1 MKGLTMKAHY
11 LQSAVFVMMLGV
23 AGCGQ
28 QDSGTVP
35 VDSGQPA
42 VQPQESKL
50 TLAVIPKST
59 GGEFWETVEQGAREA
74 AADLDVEIKWDGTL
88 TETEIAEQTKIIE
101 NMINLDVDG
110 MALAPLNQKA
120 MRKSVENAVAAG
132 IPVVVFD
139 SAVDGDSHTSFVAT
153 DNVQGGALGGKRMIE
168 LLGDEKG
175 KVVVLRF
182 VQGTG
187 STEARAKGF
196 IETVEKAGIEI
207 LADPYPEDGSVAGSK
222 KTAANTLEGYIE
234 DDTLEVDGIF
244 ACNLYSALGM
254 AAALDDLRKSGIE
267 VDVHFIGFDT
277 SPELI
282 KGVQDGTIDSLVAQN
297 PKKMGYLAVDTI
309 TKHLRGQKVG
319 AVVDTGVEL
328 VTKERIENNAEIR
341 ALVGLE

>member
-1 MKGLTMKAHY
+1 MKRFY
-11 LQSAVFVMMLGV
+11 VFSAVCMLMLV
-23 AGCGQ
+23 VVGCEKSDQAAPIVLSGERAVEQ
-28 QDSGTVP
+28 QG
-35 VDSGQPA
+35 
-42 VQPQESKL
+42 SKL

-59 GGEFWETVEQGAREA
+59 GGEFWETVEQGARAA
-74 AADLDVEIKWDGTL
+74 AADLGVEIKWDGTL

-110 MALAPLNQKA
+110 MALAPLNRKA
-120 MRKSVENAVAAG
+120 MKKAVENAVNAG

-139 SAVDGDSHTSFVAT
+139 SGVDGDAHTSFVAT

-196 IETVEKAGIEI
+196 IETVEAAGIEV
-207 LADPYPEDGSVAGSK
+207 LADPYPEDGSVAGAK
-222 KTAANTLEGYIE
+222 KTASNTLEAYIE
-234 DDTLEVDGIF
+234 NNKLEVDGIF

-267 VDVHFIGFDT
+267 VNAHFIGFDT

-282 KGVQDGTIDSLVAQN
+282 KGVQEGTIDSLVAQD
-297 PKKMGYLAVDTI
+297 PKKMGYMAVETI
-309 TKHLRGQKVG
+309 TKHLRGETVD
-319 AVVDTGVEL
+319 AIVDTGVEL
-328 VTKERIENNAEIR
+328 VTKGRIETDADIR
-341 ALVGLE
+341 KLVGLE